1 MCSQLFP
8 AHCRKVS
15 RCNVKYGLA
24 SGYTLVGQTLCGSRI
39 SNQNAGGKFRVGIQL
54 QAILDDMLV
63 ASISGRTAA
72 DDKATVR
79 DALVLRIQLF
89 L

>member
-8 AHCRKVS
+8 AHYRKVS
-15 RCNVKYGLA
+15 RCNVKYSFA
-24 SGYTLVGQTLCGSRI
+24 SGYTLVGQTLCRSRI
-39 SNQNAGGKFRVGIQL
+39 SNQDAGSKFRIGIQL